1 MDPLSIGASV
11 LTVIAATITTMKTLN
26 ETVGR
31 YRGRDKT
38 LARLQGGLCD
48 LISVLKS
55 LEEVAAF
62 ETPILALLK
71 GPVSRCAQVSRE
83 FEDAMKKFDVK
94 SKPGLKDWTKMEFM
108 RGDINEFIDTL
119 ADYKSTITIGLG
131 TINMHTSRL
140 TQQVVGEYSEM
151 VKDTAYNLEVRL
163 QRIDE
168 KMATLTSYNS
178 TLLGDSSIDLQDEKA
193 VTIQCLRICER
204 ATSYIQSLQ
213 NEQPTLKGEA
223 LEQSA
228 GDILRQFEAQ
238 LLTQKTLNET
248 RDKLVETIGRL
259 RERLDSVTLNRSDDC
274 ESDALRLREEIEF
287 SKQCLEVCRAAT
299 NQVSTQKIHVIGEV
313 IADGDCDQV
322 VVTALADLFH
332 VGAVKAKGRSM
343 QMVGSMP
350 ADTIRG
356 MSKDRYG
363 SRFGSLDG
371 KLAVAQSDTV
381 TVSPSPLVTTK
392 TDSPAI
398 KLSQTNEEGSLAS
411 TESMYN
417 KPSSNE
423 VRKRK
428 AESEGGTK

>member
-1 MDPLSIGASV
+1 MDPLSISASV
-11 LTVIAATITTMKTLN
+11 LTVIAATITTVKTLN

-38 LARLQGGLCD
+38 LARLQGGLHD
-48 LISVLKS
+48 LISILIS
-55 LEEVAAF
+55 LEEAAAV

-83 FEDAMKKFDVK
+83 FEAAMKTFDAK
-94 SKPGLKDWTKMEFM
+94 SKSSLKDWTKMEFM

-151 VKDTAYNLEVRL
+151 VKDTAYNLEIRL
-163 QRIDE
+163 QRIDD
-168 KMATLTSYNS
+168 KMAALTSYHS
-178 TLLGDSSIDLQDEKA
+178 TPLEDSSIDLQDEKA
-193 VTIQCLRICER
+193 VTLQCLRICER

-213 NEQPTLKGEA
+213 NEHPTLQTEA
-223 LEQSA
+223 VGQSA
-228 GDILRQFEAQ
+228 GEILRQFEAQ
-238 LLTQKTLNET
+238 LLTQKTLTENREKLAET
-248 RDKLVETIGRL
+248 MRRL
-259 RERLDSVTLNRSDDC
+259 RDRLDSGTFSRSEDC
-274 ESDALRLREEIEF
+274 ETDTLRLQEEIEF
-287 SKQCLEVCRAAT
+287 SKQCLEVCREAT
-299 NQVSTQKIHVIGEV
+299 NQVSTQRIHIIGDV
-313 IADGDCDQV
+313 TADGDCDQV

-332 VGAVKAKGRSM
+332 VGAVKAHGRSM

-350 ADTIRG
+350 ADILRE

-371 KLAVAQSDTV
+371 KLALAQLEAVA
-381 TVSPSPLVTTK
+381 VSPSPLVTTK
-392 TDSPAI
+392 TDSSAKEFDQAKEVGNPA
-398 KLSQTNEEGSLAS
+398 SAEG
-411 TESMYN
+411 THD

-423 VRKRK
+423 VRKRR
-428 AESEGGTK
+428 AEGAGGMK